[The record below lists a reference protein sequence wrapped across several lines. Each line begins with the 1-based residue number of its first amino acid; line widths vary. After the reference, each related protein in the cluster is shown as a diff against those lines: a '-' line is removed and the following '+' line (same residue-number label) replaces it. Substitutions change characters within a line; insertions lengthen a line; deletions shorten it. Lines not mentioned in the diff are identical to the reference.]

1 MNRKTN
7 EETTI
12 VQNFQIE
19 KDTWKK
25 KKTCS
30 RFDAFNRDSKAG
42 EQQEERDEEEKS
54 WGMVRDACNLAVGP
68 RHNG

>member
-1 MNRKTN
+1 MN
-7 EETTI
+7 EETII
-12 VQNFQIE
+12 VIQKFPNRKRYVE
-19 KDTWKK
+19 E

-54 WGMVRDACNLAVGP
+54 WGMVRDACNFAVGP